1 MYLLVLCGVVIL
13 IWYLQFL
20 WQNRRLY
27 WYSYK
32 TPGPIGLPFIGI
44 AYKFLTRD
52 ISVILQRVIDIQ
64 TSYPQVATIW
74 FGPRLYYL
82 VSKPEYIEKIL
93 TSRSAL
99 NKDHVYQFM
108 SDVGEGLVT
117 VGAKKWRTHRKTI
130 IPSFNQKI
138 LEAYQ
143 DIFWN
148 KAEQFTIVL
157 QKEVENKK
165 VPMLKLVSHC
175 TMDIVCAT
183 TLGLNMNIQNSEE
196 VEFITALE
204 KLMEIISV
212 RMLHVWHQLRFTWR
226 LYPMSREF
234 DKAFKIA
241 KDFSST
247 LIANTKRKYEST
259 RGNSS
264 FEDDIALA
272 VQGKH
277 RDGISFLDLIYKN
290 TKFSEQEITD
300 EINTFLIAATDTTAS
315 GLCSIFTMLGM
326 FQDIQQKVFEEL
338 IDILGPDRRAFP
350 DDLPQ
355 LKYLERVV
363 KESLR
368 LFPPVPL
375 IGRTL
380 HEDIDGG
387 DMIFPS
393 SSSVIFGAV
402 FIHRNPM
409 YWPDPLKFD
418 PDRFLPE
425 NTAKRH
431 PCSYIPFSYG
441 PRNCIGAKYAMMN
454 MKTVLSAVLRKYK
467 IFTEYKSVEEIKLS
481 TSLILRLRDGPK
493 VWIELR

>member
-52 ISVILQRVIDIQ
+52 IS
-64 TSYPQVATIW
+64 
-74 FGPRLYYL
+74 
-82 VSKPEYIEKIL
+82 
-93 TSRSAL
+93 
-99 NKDHVYQFM
+99 
-108 SDVGEGLVT
+108 
-117 VGAKKWRTHRKTI
+117 
-130 IPSFNQKI
+130 
-138 LEAYQ
+138 
-143 DIFWN
+143 
-148 KAEQFTIVL
+148 
-157 QKEVENKK
+157 
-165 VPMLKLVSHC
+165 
-175 TMDIVCAT
+175 AT

-290 TKFSEQEITD
+290 TKFTEQEITD

-393 SSSVIFGAV
+393 RSSVIFGAV
-402 FIHRNPM
+402 FIHRNPV

>member
-117 VGAKKWRTHRKTI
+117 VG
-130 IPSFNQKI
+130 
-138 LEAYQ
+138 
-143 DIFWN
+143 
-148 KAEQFTIVL
+148 
-157 QKEVENKK
+157 
-165 VPMLKLVSHC
+165 
-175 TMDIVCAT
+175 AT